1 MASNITTITNV
12 SRQLVP
18 ILVNSINATSSQAG
32 SDLIAAKSEQ
42 TFIQPGAE
50 INVESNRVDLAQ
62 LEQMRRNGLIR
73 FVSR

>member
-1 MASNITTITNV
+1 MASNLTTITNV

-18 ILVNSINATSSQAG
+18 ILVNSSTSSQAG
-32 SDLIAAKSEQ
+32 SDLDASRSEQ

-50 INVESNRVDLAQ
+50 ISVESNRVDIAQ
-62 LEQMRRNGLIR
+62 LEQMRKNGLIR